1 MNCKA
6 DGLKTLWSK
15 IRSSEGIRERQQ
27 GGEREVEGKRGRRE
41 GKVNEVKDCT
51 KGKNGGRLRGRRM

>member
-15 IRSSEGIRERQQ
+15 IRSSEGIRERKQ
-27 GGEREVEGKRGRRE
+27 GGGIEVEGKKRRRE
-41 GKVNEVKDCT
+41 GKKRWGLYERKEWREVE
-51 KGKNGGRLRGRRM
+51 RR